1 MKGTL
6 LELIEPRG
14 FLEDRKTAFVF
25 WDGERW
31 PWYLG
36 KLSYRGLRNKAR
48 RIAWSLTN
56 ELTLKPGERLAVM
69 LPNMPQFPVAYF
81 GAFMAGLIVVPINP
95 RYAETPAEIL
105 KILKDSGAEA
115 IVVLDRFLPALE
127 VIKKDTE
134 LRHIIVTTPA
144 DSLPLVKKLV
154 YWIKTLWRGKY
165 FYYPYKERPEI
176 ESYAALAA
184 TGFGKKFKRDTY
196 PTDIALIIYT
206 SGTTGAP
213 KGVEMTHEALLEN
226 AAACKAY
233 LFEMGLKSGEEIFL
247 AAVPYFH
254 ILGIAALLN
263 TALLVRAKTVLIPD
277 PRKIPKILDAIDF
290 TKTTAFAG
298 MPGHYEVMA
307 KLLAAGAKRRYLSS
321 VKLWINGGAK
331 LHKIHREKFEK
342 LVGKKIRNGYG
353 MTELGIVSCQKLGD
367 EDEDS
372 VGEPF
377 SKVETAILNPDSEG
391 KGELLVKSSGM
402 MRGYWQQD
410 LLTSEFMAARFFRT
424 GDFAQFSSLGRS
436 FTILLRGRK
445 KYLIKT
451 RTGENVD
458 PMEIEKILMVHP
470 SVVEAAVVGV
480 ADEKHGE
487 RIRACIV
494 LRDPDGS
501 CQEIF
506 KKNIKKHCGD
516 HLASFKVPDEIV
528 CVREIE
534 KNAAGKVLYEKLKE
548 LKASS

>member
-1 MKGTL
+1 M
-6 LELIEPRG
+6 ELIEPRG

-25 WDGERW
+25 WDGERRR
-31 PWYLG
+31 WYLG
-36 KLSYRGLRNKAR
+36 ELSYRGLRKKAM
-48 RIAWSLTN
+48 RIAWSLLN
-56 ELTLKPGERLAVM
+56 ELDLKPGERLAVM
-69 LPNMPQFPVAYF
+69 LPNMLQFPAIYF
-81 GAFMAGLIVVPINP
+81 GALMAGLIVVPINP

-105 KILKDSGAEA
+105 KILKDSGAEV
-115 IVVLDRFLPALE
+115 IVVLDKFLPALE
-127 VIKKDTE
+127 TIKKE
-134 LRHIIVTTPA
+134 VGLRHVIVTTPA
-144 DSLPLVKKLV
+144 DSLPLIKKLA
-154 YWIKTLWRGKY
+154 YWVRARWKGEY
-165 FYYPYKERPEI
+165 YYPDAAMPEI
-176 ESYAALAA
+176 RSYAALLFA
-184 TGFGKKFKRDTY
+184 GFGKKFRRDVCPAET
-196 PTDIALIIYT
+196 ALIIYT

-213 KGVEMTHEALLEN
+213 KGAEMTHEALLEN
-226 AAACKAY
+226 AKACQAY
-233 LFEMGLKSGEEIFL
+233 LFEMGLKDGEEIFL

-307 KLLAAGAKRRYLSS
+307 KFLAVSAKRRHLSS

-353 MTELGIVSCQKLGD
+353 MTELGIVSCQKLDD

-377 SKVETAILNPDSEG
+377 SKAETAILNPDSEG
-391 KGELLVKSSGM
+391 KGELLVRSPGM
-402 MRGYWQQD
+402 MRSYWKQN
-410 LLTSEFMAARFFRT
+410 LLTSESMTTRFFRT
-424 GDFAQFSSLGRS
+424 GDFAQFSSANRS
-436 FTILLRGRK
+436 FKILLKGRK

-458 PMEIEKILMVHP
+458 PTEIEKVLMIHP

-480 ADEKHGE
+480 VDERRGE

-494 LRDPDGS
+494 LRDLDGS

-506 KKNIKKHCGD
+506 KKNIKKHCGES
-516 HLASFKVPDEIV
+516 LASFKIPDEII
-528 CVREIE
+528 CVKELP
-534 KNAAGKVLYEKLKE
+534 KNHVGKVLYEKLRS
-548 LKASS
+548 L